1 MAILQLFSYSHS
13 IKISCEQFTMSQQDA
28 PASDTAKSIETI
40 LPGCEL
46 ILEINREVRD
56 LIFNYTLWA
65 AILGAFAS
73 NYLYLDRFSLP
84 VLALIDLKMVLDIGT
99 CWGRPEK
106 KRLWAIAIL
115 FLLFLFA
122 LATALIVR
130 FIFTIIGLFIPFI
143 IVLNGTIGHGSLTF
157 VMGKVAN
164 QFYLNS
170 LKADPATLQRL
181 LDLHQTQSTN
191 ELETR

>member
-1 MAILQLFSYSHS
+1 
-13 IKISCEQFTMSQQDA
+13 MSQQDV
-28 PASDTAKSIETI
+28 PISEEVGTKASNVATSVETI
-40 LPGCEL
+40 TPGCEL
-46 ILEINREVRD
+46 ILKINQEVKD
-56 LIFNYTLWA
+56 IILNYTLWA

-73 NYLYLDRFSLP
+73 NYLRLDNYTLP
-84 VLALIDLKMVLDIGT
+84 ILALINLKMVLDIGT

-106 KRLWAIAIL
+106 KRLWAIVIL

-130 FIFTIIGLFIPFI
+130 SIFTIIGLFIPFI

-164 QFYLNS
+164 QFYLNF
-170 LKADPATLQRL
+170 LQADPATLKRL
-181 LDLHQTQSTN
+181 LIFHQTHSTN

>member
-1 MAILQLFSYSHS
+1 ME
-13 IKISCEQFTMSQQDA
+13 ISCKEFAMNQQDTPTSEELGTKA
-28 PASDTAKSIETI
+28 LDVATSVETI
-40 LPGCEL
+40 APGCEL
-46 ILEINREVRD
+46 ILEINREVTN

-73 NYLYLDRFSLP
+73 NYLRLDNYTLP
-84 VLALIDLKMVLDIGT
+84 ILALINLKMVLDIGT

-130 FIFTIIGLFIPFI
+130 SIFTIIGLFIPFI

-170 LKADPATLQRL
+170 LQSDPATLQRL
-181 LDLHQTQSTN
+181 LTLHQTYSTN